1 MHPGGFLSYC
11 ACLKA
16 RQGHHQV
23 TAATATVH
31 AALAPAQARAGGPAD
46 ATATSAAPSR
56 QDRAAANLAIFA
68 GGHCEEGQL
77 THNLC
82 FTDTQVA
89 KAEEHVTVARG

>member
-1 MHPGGFLSYC
+1 MHPGGFLLLLS
-11 ACLKA
+11 LS
-16 RQGHHQV
+16 QGPAGHRQV

-31 AALAPAQARAGGPAD
+31 AAFGACTGPRGRPGRRD
-46 ATATSAAPSR
+46 SHIRVTLR
-56 QDRAAANLAIFA
+56 QCRDAANLAIFP